1 MYIESNEKYIK
12 IFVVAAAVGKD
23 MVLEVQK
30 WILNK
35 KIEGD
40 MIYVWV
46 RKTNHWWSSEE
57 QQ

>member
-30 WILNK
+30 
-35 KIEGD
+35 
-40 MIYVWV
+40 
-46 RKTNHWWSSEE
+46 
-57 QQ
+57 